1 MMMSKRQTRDVEIHR
16 LIGGALCLD
25 FTNTLNGHRSQEGHE
40 YLHDY
45 TDLVLWSRH
54 AGILTPA
61 ESAVLLSKA
70 EQLPAQAQIVYQE
83 TLALREMLFR
93 IFSTLASGL
102 PLPTGDVEALNV
114 ARAEALRHSR
124 LVQAGEGFVLGWE
137 APDALER
144 MRWPIILS
152 AVEVLTSESTRRL
165 RECNGNHCDWLFIDS
180 SRNHMRRWCSMDEC
194 GNRAKMKRRY
204 ARQREDA

>member
-1 MMMSKRQTRDVEIHR
+1 MDKTQTRDAEIHR
-16 LIGGALCLD
+16 LVGGALCLD
-25 FTNTLNGHRSQEGHE
+25 FANTLNGHRGPAGHE

-61 ESAVLLSKA
+61 ESSTLMDKA
-70 EQLPAQAQIVYQE
+70 EQEPAQAQSVHRKA
-83 TLALREMLFR
+83 LALREMLFR
-93 IFSTLASGL
+93 VFSTLASGS
-102 PLPTGDVEALNV
+102 PLPAAEIEALNA

-124 LVQAGEGFVLGWE
+124 LIQAGEGFSLGWGE
-137 APDALER
+137 PDALER
-144 MRWPIILS
+144 MLWPVVLS
-152 AVEVLTSESTRRL
+152 AVEVLTSESARHL
-165 RECNGNHCDWLFIDS
+165 RECDGNGCDWLFIDA

-204 ARQREDA
+204 ARQREGA